1 MQSWGADSETASKTA
16 AAWCDT
22 WAISPSRLVSPA
34 TTPRWCSHAAPRS
47 PAGISA
53 PCRAGVLAYVE
64 LNRCGREIHRELGWE
79 SCLPDDL
86 LAAFCECDLILSSSA
101 FWLDF
106 SGVKPAE
113 VWGFTDAVG
122 LEVIAGWV
130 ESSSLCLLAPSSTL
144 QLRQISDVR
153 GALHFPC
160 MLLVGD
166 SYLCCQTAAAGRTV
180 GLNSSLYT
188 AFCPC
193 NSTGLWSYAWQM
205 RCHTVSSYLGASW
218 NWTKLTWS

>member
-1 MQSWGADSETASKTA
+1 MSCRCPGLCGAKSLWLGNPQGA
-16 AAWCDT
+16 
-22 WAISPSRLVSPA
+22 RM
-34 TTPRWCSHAAPRS
+34 
-47 PAGISA
+47 
-53 PCRAGVLAYVE
+53 GVLSS
-64 LNRCGREIHRELGWE
+64 RWFTC
-79 SCLPDDL
+79 CFL
-86 LAAFCECDLILSSSA
+86 LQECDLVLSSSA

-113 VWGFTDAVG
+113 VWGFTDAMG

-144 QLRQISDVR
+144 QLRQISDVG
-153 GALHFPC
+153 GALHCPC

-166 SYLCCQTAAAGRTV
+166 LHLCCQTAAAGRTV

-193 NSTGLWSYAWQM
+193 NSTGLWSYAWQR
-205 RCHTVSSYLGASW
+205 RCHTVSSYLGALW